1 MPIDD
6 AQLDALLG
14 AAFAPPE
21 RPADSVFLAR
31 VEREVAEFERY
42 RRWRAALR
50 RRLVSEGLAA
60 GALGG
65 SLIFLAQVP
74 ELRAMLV
81 AAPGLAWTALLG
93 LLIFWTLIA
102 RVPGEARLDPAS
114 RTRSMLDAQP

>member
-1 MPIDD
+1 MPMDD
-6 AQLDALLG
+6 AQFDALLG

-21 RPADSVFLAR
+21 RPADTAFVAR

-42 RRWRAALR
+42 RRWRAALA

-60 GALGG
+60 AALAG

-81 AAPGLAWTALLG
+81 QAPGLAWPAVLALL
-93 LLIFWTLIA
+93 LFWMLIV
-102 RVPGEARLDPAS
+102 RGRPARLA
-114 RTRSMLDAQP
+114 